1 MTSPEQSLDPTLVA
15 LGDALEHGARVDLAR
30 TAATPAP
37 RRMRSRR
44 STRAI
49 VIGVAALLIAVP
61 GIAIGAKTLIGTD
74 SVARSMPAGTLA
86 LLGTDPT
93 CTVVTEGVEYH
104 CLLARVPAPEVQDW
118 KGTVEPTVDGT
129 SHVNGG
135 CRSLRS
141 DGLEWQC
148 YLGQAAV
155 DEQIIGQGFLG
166 EYSSGPGVG

>member
-1 MTSPEQSLDPTLVA
+1 VTTPDQSTDPTLVA
-15 LGDALEHGARVDLAR
+15 LGDAIESGARADLDR
-30 TAATPAP
+30 IAAASAP
-37 RRMRSRR
+37 RRIRSRR

-74 SVARSMPAGTLA
+74 AVARSMPAGTLA

-93 CTVVTEGVEYH
+93 CTVVEEGVEYH
-104 CLLARVPAPEVQDW
+104 CILARVPAPEVQDW
-118 KGTVEPTVDGT
+118 KGTVEPTVDDT
-129 SHVNGG
+129 SRVNGG

-141 DGLEWQC
+141 EGLEWEC

-155 DEQIIGQGFLG
+155 DEQIIGQGLLG
-166 EYSSGPGVG
+166 EYSSGPGAG

>member
-1 MTSPEQSLDPTLVA
+1 MTTRDQSLDPTFAA
-15 LGDALEHGARVDLAR
+15 LGDALESGARADLAR
-30 TAATPAP
+30 AQPAP
-37 RRMRSRR
+37 ERRRVRPLR
-44 STRAI
+44 STRAV

-104 CLLARVPAPEVQDW
+104 CILARTPAPEVEDW
-118 KGTVEPTVDGT
+118 KGTVEPTVDDT

-141 DGLEWQC
+141 DGLEWEC
-148 YLGQAAV
+148 FLGQAAV